1 MRYIGIDIGDGE
13 SAAAM
18 LQDTGAALPQIV
30 TLGGYQ
36 SLLSVVGTKNGMTKI
51 GQSALL
57 TQGIQDLDVRFKSRY
72 LTDTGAYASVARFAQ
87 GLRMEMAAALQ
98 GGEYSI
104 ALGCPAGWTG
114 YDRERYA
121 DLVRGAGFSN
131 LRPVAESRA
140 AFLYAHYDQQIG
152 LSETELSQPTLVID
166 IGSST
171 TDFAYIVD
179 GRESNVGVFGA
190 NHLGGGQLDRLIL
203 DMAVKESP
211 DASKIQAMF
220 QDEKFSH
227 WRNLCEMDAREL
239 KETYF
244 TDENLWASV
253 PCTKE
258 TILCPNKGTRMLL
271 MLSLDREK
279 IDRILNTPLEGE
291 GSQSFLERL
300 WAYLEFA
307 REKTAANPPQ
317 QVILTGGASRMGFFQ
332 KACRDAFPQANIILC
347 QEPEFSIARGLSIAA
362 RIDDLLRLLRK
373 NVENFFQQG
382 SLMGEIQTH
391 LPALLEKLIPVLAS
405 QIVAD
410 CVDPVLASHKSG
422 TIAQVQAA
430 IMQRVSSEFNGRPST
445 PEVQQVMS
453 LWIGEYLGTVQKQL
467 DDICNQ
473 SKVEPADLCLAKLAL
488 HISLKNV
495 TIPMTTWIIHKL
507 PNLPIFKNIG
517 HSAMRKRVEESLK
530 QDLSNPAG
538 VFVGGLAGGL
548 ETELRAQI
556 EKNIEKV
563 EVRIA

>member
-30 TLGGYQ
+30 TMGGYQ
-36 SLLSVVGTKNGMTKI
+36 SLLSVVGAKNGMTKI

-57 TQGIQDLDVRFKSRY
+57 TQGVQDLDVRFKSRY
-72 LTDTGAYASVARFAQ
+72 LTDADASTSVARFAQ
-87 GLRMEMAAALQ
+87 GLRVEMAAAMQ

-104 ALGCPAGWTG
+104 ALGCPAGWTE

-121 DLVRGAGFSN
+121 DLIRGAGFTD
-131 LRPVAESRA
+131 LHPVAESRA

-152 LSETELSQPTLVID
+152 LSETELNQPTLVID

-171 TDFAYIVD
+171 TDFAYIVN

-211 DASKIQAMF
+211 DAQKLQAVF
-220 QDEKFSH
+220 QDEKLSH

-244 TDENLWASV
+244 TNEGLWATI

-258 TILCPNKGTRMLL
+258 TIIFPNKNTRVILT
-271 MLSLDREK
+271 LSLDREK
-279 IDRILNTPLEGE
+279 IDRILNAPLEGE
-291 GSQSFLERL
+291 SSQSFLERL
-300 WAYLEFA
+300 QAYLKFA

-332 KACRDAFPQANIILC
+332 KACEEAFPHANIILC
-347 QEPEFSIARGLSIAA
+347 REPEFSIARGLSIAA
-362 RIDDLLRLLRK
+362 RIDDMLRLLRK
-373 NVENFFQQG
+373 SIEKFFQQG
-382 SLMGEIQTH
+382 SVTGEIQAH
-391 LPALLEKLIPVLAS
+391 LPALLEKLIPVLAK
-405 QIVAD
+405 QIMVD
-410 CVDPVLASHKSG
+410 CVDPALANNKSS
-422 TIAQVQAA
+422 TIVQIQAA
-430 IMQRVSSEFNGRPST
+430 ITQRVNGEFDGRPST
-445 PEVQQVMS
+445 PETQQVVS
-453 LWIGEYLGTVQKQL
+453 QWIGAELGAVQKQL
-467 DDICNQ
+467 DDICSQ
-473 SKVEPADLCLAKLAL
+473 SSVEPADLCLAKLAL
-488 HISLKNV
+488 RISLKNV
-495 TIPMTTWIIHKL
+495 TIPLTTWIVNKL
-507 PNLPIFKNIG
+507 PNIPVFKNIG
-517 HSAMRKRVEESLK
+517 QNAMRKRIEESLK
-530 QDLSNPAG
+530 QDLSDPAG

-548 ETELRAQI
+548 EAELRAQI